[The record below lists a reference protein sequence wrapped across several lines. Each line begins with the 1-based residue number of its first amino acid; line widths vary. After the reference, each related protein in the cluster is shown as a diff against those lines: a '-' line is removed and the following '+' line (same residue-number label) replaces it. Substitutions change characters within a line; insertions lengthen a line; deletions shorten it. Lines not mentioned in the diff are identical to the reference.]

1 MLSASFILSR
11 LIIKRTI
18 TANKTPKITAAKTLC
33 PTLKVISKCFN
44 PVFKTNRMVLEII
57 PVKIQKEIESD
68 DDLVDLILESSEI
81 NEDDILVFSQKIISK
96 NEGRILSLS
105 SVKPSLLADGI
116 ASSYGKDPRLME
128 LILSESRRIV
138 RMENGI
144 IIVETN
150 HGFICANAGIDES
163 NVQDGYATLLPK
175 DPDKSASLLKERIE
189 QKTGKNI
196 SVIISDTFGRPFRLG
211 QTDVAIGIAGLEPIL
226 DYNGKPDTFGKIMR
240 VTAIAVADEI
250 CSASELVMG
259 KVKKCPIVIVRKYSY
274 NFSNAKIQELLRSE
288 HDDLIR

>member
-1 MLSASFILSR
+1 
-11 LIIKRTI
+11 
-18 TANKTPKITAAKTLC
+18 
-33 PTLKVISKCFN
+33 
-44 PVFKTNRMVLEII
+44 MVLEII
-57 PVKIQKEIESD
+57 PIKIQREIGID
-68 DDLVDLILESSEI
+68 ANFVDLILESSEI
-81 NEDDILVFSQKIISK
+81 NDGDILVFSQKIVSK

-105 SVKPSLLADGI
+105 SVNPSLLANGI
-116 ASSYGKDPRLME
+116 ASSYGKDPRLIE
-128 LILSESRRIV
+128 LILSESERIV

-144 IIVETN
+144 IIVKTK
-150 HGFICANAGIDES
+150 HGFVCANAGIDES

-226 DYNGKPDTFGKIMR
+226 DYTGKPDTFGKIMR

-250 CSASELVMG
+250 CSASELAMG
-259 KVKKCPIVIVRKYSY
+259 KVEKCPIVIVRNYSY
-274 NFSNAKIQELLRSE
+274 NFSNAKIQKLLRSE
-288 HDDLIR
+288 HDDLFR